1 MARRP
6 VRDPAR
12 DSRGRPARLAR
23 DAAMKTTPS
32 KEEAA
37 MNTTHVPANGPAAS
51 STRRR
56 GRRNRSDTTTLWRG
70 AVLTAIAAVL
80 FPRLNAVLYEH
91 QAFWQLDKE
100 AAVLIPIVM
109 IGTLVLFALVG
120 GRAWRRDTGSNS
132 PAKVGL
138 ACGILALAAE
148 PGPARLADPAAAVRV
163 RATLEGRVAAGEPR
177 VARPH
182 LGRVIADRD
191 TAAGARPAL
200 GDDEAVDAAVADEER
215 DVLVAKLGRAR

>member
-1 MARRP
+1 
-6 VRDPAR
+6 
-12 DSRGRPARLAR
+12 
-23 DAAMKTTPS
+23 
-32 KEEAA
+32 

-70 AVLTAIAAVL
+70 AVLTAVAAVL

-138 ACGILALAAE
+138 VCGILALAGVVAFFVSA
-148 PGPARLADPAAAVRV
+148 PIFLGGLAL
-163 RATLEGRVAAGEPR
+163 TLGLEGTRRAALEGKHR
-177 VARPH
+177 HA
-182 LGRVIADRD
+182 I
-191 TAAGARPAL
+191 
-200 GDDEAVDAAVADEER
+200 AAVALGSMA
-215 DVLVAKLGRAR
+215 VVVGVAVWLAGV